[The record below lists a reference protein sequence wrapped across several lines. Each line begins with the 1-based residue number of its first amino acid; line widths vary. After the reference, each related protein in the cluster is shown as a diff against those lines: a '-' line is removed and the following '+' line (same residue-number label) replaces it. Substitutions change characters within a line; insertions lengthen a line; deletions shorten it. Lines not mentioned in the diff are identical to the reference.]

1 MENLSL
7 VDRLADPEI
16 IKTMTV
22 GEKTMASLQVTLLGM
37 AITFVA
43 LMILWGLIII
53 MTKVLHTTQPTKKAT
68 NVVKPAPAPEVKP
81 QKSEDLGESEELVA
95 IITAAIAASL
105 NTSTH
110 NIVVRNIVRVS
121 DATPAW
127 GRAGRVDQMNQML

>member
-16 IKTMTV
+16 IKTMTI

-53 MTKVLHTTQPTKKAT
+53 MTKLLHTTQPTKKAT
-68 NVVKPAPAPEVKP
+68 NAVKPAPAPEVKP
-81 QKSEDLGESEELVA
+81 QEDLGESEELVA

-110 NIVVRNIVRVS
+110 NIVVRNIVRVA

>member
-53 MTKVLHTTQPTKKAT
+53 MTKVLHTTQPKQKAT
-68 NVVKPAPAPEVKP
+68 NVAKPAPAPEVKP
-81 QKSEDLGESEELVA
+81 QEDLGESEELVA
-95 IITAAIAASL
+95 VITAAIAASL

-110 NIVVRNIVRVS
+110 NIVVRNIVRLA
-121 DATPAW
+121 DPTPAW
-127 GRAGRVDQMNQML
+127 GRSGRVDQMNRML